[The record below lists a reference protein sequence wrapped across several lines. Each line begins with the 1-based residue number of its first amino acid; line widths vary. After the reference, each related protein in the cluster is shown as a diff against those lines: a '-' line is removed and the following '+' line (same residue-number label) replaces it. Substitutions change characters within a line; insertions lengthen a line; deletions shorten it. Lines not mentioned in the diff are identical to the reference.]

1 MYESEKIKQA
11 VKEAG
16 LTQKEIA
23 AKMGISQPA
32 FNGFVSG
39 KNRPTARTLKKI
51 ARATGKDL
59 SFFIPAPLCDTEL
72 KNEVDL
78 LRREIELLK
87 KEVAE
92 LKRGL

>member
-23 AKMGISQPA
+23 EKMGISQPA

-51 ARATGKDL
+51 AEITGKDL
-59 SFFIPAPLCDTEL
+59 SFFVPVSFCEKEL
-72 KNEVDL
+72 KGEIDS
-78 LRREIELLK
+78 LREEIELLK
-87 KEVAE
+87 KEFSE
-92 LKRGL
+92 LKRRI